1 MRKNKNECV
10 IAGYVYQL
18 LDSNGKNPLKIGTV
32 KNPESDNFGKD
43 FIGGTVAVAVDDD
56 ALNIIEVHYSYVAP
70 TTKSGKPNNTY
81 AALQKLI
88 TEGKTYLDYGK
99 DATKVKLQPS
109 IDLNDYVNRDGEIAS
124 TKRNE
129 GGFAS
134 IIDRLPPEEE
144 RNTFL
149 ADVLINRVTHVEA
162 NPEAD
167 IEEDYCK
174 IGGAVFNF
182 RDELLPVEFVMR
194 NPDGM
199 AYFEG
204 LDISSKNPVYTKVW
218 GEINCFTKIKTVKEE
233 SAFGGPS
240 IKTYPRKVK
249 EYLITGAQGEP
260 YAYGEEGV
268 MTFEELSKAIQNREI
283 KLAEVKSKS
292 AEYKASK
299 ETAFP
304 SNNTAVSFNNVRPS
318 VEIPAGHNVTF

>member
-18 LDSNGKNPLKIGTV
+18 LDSNGKNPLKLGTV
-32 KNPESDNFGKD
+32 KNPQSENFGKD
-43 FIGGTVAVAVDDD
+43 FINGTIAVAVDDD
-56 ALNIIEVHYSYVAP
+56 ALNIIEVHYSYVTP
-70 TTKSGKPNNTY
+70 TTKNGSTNNTFV
-81 AALQKLI
+81 ALQKLI

-109 IDLNDYVNRDGEIAS
+109 IDLNDFVNRDGEVTSA
-124 TKRNE
+124 KRNE
-129 GGFAS
+129 GGFVS

-174 IGGAVFNF
+174 IGGAVFNYKE
-182 RDELLPVEFVMR
+182 ELLPVEFVMR

-233 SAFGGPS
+233 SAFGVPS
-240 IKTYPRKVK
+240 IKTYPRKIK

-260 YAYGEEGV
+260 YAFGDEGV
-268 MTFEELSKAIQNREI
+268 MTVEELSKAMQNREI
-283 KLAEVKSKS
+283 KLAEVKSKD

-304 SNNTAVSFNNVRPS
+304 SNNAAVGLSNAKPS
-318 VEIPAGHNVTF
+318 AGIPAGLNVTF